1 MKANLSNWQDS
12 DLISAAEKYEKENR
26 RDSSFY
32 KEIVAELDLRYLQAK
47 DMENFQAL
55 EMLK

>member
-12 DLISAAEKYEKENR
+12 DLIAAAEKYEKENR

>member
-12 DLISAAEKYEKENR
+12 DLVSAAEKYEKENQ

-32 KEIVAELDLRYLQAK
+32 KEIISELEIRYQQSRK
-47 DMENFQAL
+47 EI
-55 EMLK
+55 LKLMK